1 MSVTNMFI
9 RPRKR
14 FAQHFLKDRNIING
28 IIDHIELHA
37 SQTLIEIGPGMG
49 ALTFPLLE
57 CIEHQ
62 LHVIEIDSKLA
73 DYLQSHVKY
82 PEKLTIHRE
91 NALKID
97 FCKYFDGQLS
107 IIGNLPYNISTPL
120 LFHLLKNIYCIEQML
135 FMVQKEVAARITADP
150 GSKDYGRLSVM
161 VQSVCQ
167 TELLFNV
174 PPDSFTPPPRVD
186 SSVIKL
192 LPDNKIGDDPDTR
205 QALSKIV
212 RAAFSKRR
220 KTIRNALK
228 GLVSETELES
238 CGIDPGSR
246 PEQLTVELYIKLAA
260 STLFKE

>member
-1 MSVTNMFI
+1 MNTGI

-14 FAQHFLKDRNIING
+14 FAQHFLKDRKIVKR
-28 IIDHIELHA
+28 IIDNIDLHE

-57 CIEHQ
+57 SINHQ
-62 LHVIEIDSKLA
+62 LHVIEIDTDLA
-73 DYLQSHVKY
+73 DYLEAHVKQ
-82 PEKLTIHRE
+82 PDKLLVHRE

-97 FCKYFDGQLS
+97 FCKFFDGQLN

-120 LFHLLKNIYCIEQML
+120 LFHLLRNIQCIAQML
-135 FMVQKEVAARITADP
+135 FMVQKEVADRITADS
-150 GSKDYGRLSVM
+150 GSRDYGRLSVM
-161 VQSVCQ
+161 VQSVCWA
-167 TELLFNV
+167 ESLFDV

-192 LPDNKIGDDPDTR
+192 IPENKIGNDLHTR
-205 QALSKIV
+205 QAFGNIV

-228 GLVSETELES
+228 GLVGEEELAS
-238 CGIDPGSR
+238 CDIDPGIR
-246 PEQLTVELYIKLAA
+246 PEQVTVELYIKLAA
-260 STLFKE
+260 SIAAKV